1 MIDIQQNQSS
11 HFLKCLI
18 WNWTHIQHESKSE
31 YHFHLSSWRCQRL
44 IEQSYRRSKA
54 CICIYGNVAQKQVVG
69 RTAPFPIRVSLSATK
84 EASADHEAALKDAH
98 NRDAED
104 GSAGIRQLLGIK
116 GASELTGVWN
126 IRLQLTKVRSST
138 RCTSGFVAVSILTH

>member
-1 MIDIQQNQSS
+1 MAMSPKSRSS
-11 HFLKCLI
+11 A
-18 WNWTHIQHESKSE
+18 
-31 YHFHLSSWRCQRL
+31 
-44 IEQSYRRSKA
+44 EQLL
-54 CICIYGNVAQKQVVG
+54 
-69 RTAPFPIRVSLSATK
+69 FPIRVSLSATK